1 MPSEGMVRKGCVL
14 EEAKTLIEKG
24 WTQGEFAKDATGRQ
38 VRAGQAHDRRKELKD
53 VLDGALFGRRP

>member
-1 MPSEGMVRKGCVL
+1 MLKID
-14 EEAKTLIEKG
+14 A
-24 WTQGEFAKDATGRQ
+24 GEGRQ